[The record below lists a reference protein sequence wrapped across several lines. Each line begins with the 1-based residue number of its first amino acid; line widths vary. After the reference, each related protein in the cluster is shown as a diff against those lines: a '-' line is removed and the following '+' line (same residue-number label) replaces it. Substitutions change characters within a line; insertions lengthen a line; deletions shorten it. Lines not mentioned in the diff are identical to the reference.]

1 MGQELLIELVS
12 DCNLRCKMCA
22 FKCGFTHHHMDN
34 KTVYQLFEG
43 IGVVNRE
50 SLVYHF
56 TDLRMDGNSE
66 PLLYQDLPYVINCA
80 NNAGIENINITTNG
94 VLLTPTRTD
103 QLMKTNLTTL
113 DISMTG
119 IIPEIYKEFQG
130 YGFSDD
136 HVQWQIDTIKKNVCY
151 FVEQKKKLSKPITL
165 TMRYIITPDTQAH
178 FIEYIDYFKTI
189 GVDAVMGMTLTKT
202 EFRGKCY
209 PYGEIVGRKRCESPE
224 HPVICANGDIL
235 MAFCPYDIPVIGN
248 YHETPIQD
256 IFMSEKNASLLCA
269 FRELKVENMPENC
282 QNCYNTHIYRGGKW

>member
-56 TDLRMDGNSE
+56 TDLRMDVNSE